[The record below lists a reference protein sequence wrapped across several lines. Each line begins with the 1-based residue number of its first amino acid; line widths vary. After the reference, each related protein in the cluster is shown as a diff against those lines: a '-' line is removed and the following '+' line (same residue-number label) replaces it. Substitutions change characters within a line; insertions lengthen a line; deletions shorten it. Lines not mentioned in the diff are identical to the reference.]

1 MDRNELL
8 KGVLDIHVH
17 AGPSV
22 ASRELD
28 AADMLKEAEAAGY
41 RGFLV
46 KDHYFPSM
54 MGCQMVQRHLGNGS
68 VEIFGSLCLN
78 NAVGVFNLNA
88 VDAAYG
94 MGAKMIYFPT
104 VSSKN
109 HIDAHKGGFAGAGNM
124 SVPETPVV
132 YVDGK
137 GELLPEAVRVLEY
150 MAEKNIALGTGHGSA
165 REIDA
170 LVRTAV
176 KAGVKKILVNHPH
189 FHIGATYCQMRE
201 WAALGAYIE
210 LNVCVFSEGSKLGPL
225 PTSVLEEML
234 REVPRDRMVLDSDM
248 GQRGN
253 GSPVEG
259 MYRFMRLMM
268 DRFGVTKEE
277 IDVMAKKNPAILMGL
292 A

>member
-68 VEIFGSLCLN
+68 VEIFGSMCLN

-132 YVDGK
+132 YVDEK

>member
-28 AADMLKEAEAAGY
+28 AADMLKEAEAAGS

-54 MGCQMVQRHLGNGS
+54 MGCQMIQRHLGNGS

-132 YVDGK
+132 YVDEK

>member
-54 MGCQMVQRHLGNGS
+54 MGCQMIQRHLGNGS

-78 NAVGVFNLNA
+78 NAGGVFNLNA

-132 YVDGK
+132 YVDEK

>member
-54 MGCQMVQRHLGNGS
+54 MGCQMIQRHLGNGS

-132 YVDGK
+132 YVDEK

-277 IDVMAKKNPAILMGL
+277 IDVMAKKNPEILMGL